1 MIRLRATL
9 SFSKGAL
16 LSALFSSTIILGA
29 NCPPVLADSLPPE
42 LVPPD
47 VTLSPNAATSHTT
60 PPPDSSTPGIGVPGR
75 AGQPVGGGQPPPA
88 GSSAKFSGFG
98 GAQPPGVPG
107 GHKGMPVYPSGQQPP
122 PQSGGPSGPDPVAVI
137 ETNKG
142 TIAIRLF
149 KQYAPKTV
157 EAFTE
162 MVNQGFYNGL
172 LWHRVEPGFVIQG
185 GCPNGNGSGLYIDP
199 KTNQPRMLMLESSPL
214 VKHNAPGVV
223 AMARFPKNP
232 NSASCQ
238 FYITLQAQPSL
249 DFKYTVFGGV
259 ISGMDVVQRI
269 QKGDKMESIRIQEPG
284 Q

>member
-1 MIRLRATL
+1 MISKCAQL
-9 SFSKGAL
+9 FSKTAFL
-16 LSALFSSTIILGA
+16 LTFTATVAVAPAF
-29 NCPPVLADSLPPE
+29 ADSLPPE

-47 VTLSPNAATSHTT
+47 VTLTNQTGTAATTT
-60 PPPDSSTPGIGVPGR
+60 PPDSATPGMGVPGR
-75 AGQPVGGGQPPPA
+75 AGQPVGQPAPPPA
-88 GSSAKFSGFG
+88 GSNAKYSGFG
-98 GAQPPGVPG
+98 GGQPQGVPA
-107 GHKGMPVYPSGQQPP
+107 GHKGMPVYPPGQQPP
-122 PQSGGPSGPDPVAVI
+122 PQGGAATGPDPIAVV

-142 TIAIRLF
+142 TITIRLF
-149 KQYAPKTV
+149 KQFAPKTV

-172 LWHRVEPGFVIQG
+172 VWHRVEPGFVIQG

-214 VKHNAPGVV
+214 VKHNAAGVV

-238 FYITLQAQPSL
+238 FYITLGPQPSL

-259 ISGMDVVQRI
+259 ISGLDVVQRI
-269 QKGDKMESIRIQEPG
+269 QKMDKIESIRIQ